1 MLLGAFTL
9 WLLLFQL
16 QADSLDKYRE
26 GAKKW
31 DEDVAQLVAKN
42 AEKTAGPNDLLLV
55 GSSSIRLWDT
65 IDKDMPAWSSVRRGY
80 GGAKYSDLV
89 IQLDKLL
96 AGHHPKA
103 IIFYVANDIAGGD
116 DNKDITPEETGT
128 LVDYI
133 ARHTREL
140 NPTTPIFFIQLSATA
155 KRWHIWDK
163 TTQVNELTQAVVKS
177 VENCYYI
184 PTSDVFIDPK
194 TNKPNPNYFRDDML
208 HLNAEGYKLWGARI
222 SDQLVKQLKKE

>member
-1 MLLGAFTL
+1 MFISAFTI

-31 DEDVAQLVAKN
+31 DDDVAELVAKN
-42 AEKTAGPNDLLLV
+42 AEKTAGPNDLLLI
-55 GSSSIRLWDT
+55 GSSSIRLWDS
-65 IDKDMPAWSSVRRGY
+65 IDSDMPDWSAVRRGY

-103 IIFYVANDIAGGD
+103 ILFYVANDIAGGN
-116 DNKDITPEETGT
+116 DNKDIAPQEVGT
-128 LVDYI
+128 LVEYV

-140 NPTTPIFFIQLSATA
+140 NPTTPIFFIQLSATP
-155 KRWHIWDK
+155 KRWHVWEK
-163 TTQVNELTQAVVKS
+163 TTEANGEIEKVAKS
-177 VENCYYI
+177 VDNCYYI
-184 PTSDVFIDPK
+184 QTADLFIDRISGE
-194 TNKPNPNYFRDDML
+194 PNPKFFRDDKL
-208 HLNAEGYKLWGARI
+208 HLSAEGYKLWAGRI
-222 SDQLVKQLKKE
+222 QEQLDKQLKKE